1 MREFYLYSEKQI
13 HNTIKEMFLN
23 FEIHIISIDKLKKN
37 NFTNQ
42 NILLITE
49 GNFLEDLKSSFF
61 LKNNIIIFFTT
72 TDHLNNKLFFDTKIF
87 NKHININKFID
98 EVTTSFDENLL
109 YYEDIKI
116 LGEKIINNTTE
127 QEIFL
132 TTLEKDILI
141 HLIDQDQVEKN
152 FLLEDVLKI
161 KKNTETKTIESHLT
175 RIRSK
180 LLKINSKL
188 KILSKGDK
196 IFLIY

>member
-72 TDHLNNKLFFDTKIF
+72 IDHLNNKFFFDAKIF

-116 LGEKIINNTTE
+116 LGEKIINKKTE
-127 QEIFL
+127 KEIFL
-132 TTLEKDILI
+132 TALEKNILI
-141 HLIDQDQVEKN
+141 LLIDRKQIEKK
-152 FLLEDVLKI
+152 FLLESVLKL
-161 KKNTETKTIESHLT
+161 KKDTETKTIESHLT